1 MGKAKQRGR
10 RSVRVAYSAASI
22 RPVDVFLAVSAL
34 SSDGDASLEP
44 TVSMSFGPG
53 SGISPTA

>member
-10 RSVRVAYSAASI
+10 RRIRAAYSAAFI

-44 TVSMSFGPG
+44 IVSVSFGPG
-53 SGISPTA
+53 SGVSPTA